1 MMHNQNQIVFLASN
15 DKFKLSRAFNLTKKP
30 QMWVAS

>member
-15 DKFKLSRAFNLTKKP
+15 DKFKLSRAFNFIKTP
-30 QMWVAS
+30 QMWVAN

>member
-15 DKFKLSRAFNLTKKP
+15 DKFKLSRAFYFIKTP
-30 QMWVAS
+30 QIWVAS